1 MGLETLVIQGLTQ
14 VIKNLVVSEATD
26 LTADLVKNA
35 VKDNLDDDQQDLLKS
50 IVQSVGTKL

>member
-1 MGLETLVIQGLTQ
+1 MLEILVIQGLTQ

-35 VKDNLDDDQQDLLKS
+35 VKDNLDDDQQKLLKS
-50 IVQSVGTKL
+50 IVESVGSKL

>member
-35 VKDNLDDDQQDLLKS
+35 VKDNLDDDQQELLKS
-50 IVQSVGTKL
+50 IVNSVGSKL

>member
-14 VIKNLVVSEATD
+14 VIKNLVISEATD

-35 VKDNLDDDQQDLLKS
+35 VKDSLDDDQQELLKS
-50 IVQSVGTKL
+50 IVNSVGSKL

>member
-14 VIKNLVVSEATD
+14 VIKNLVISEATD

-35 VKDNLDDDQQDLLKS
+35 VKDNLDDDQQELLKS
-50 IVQSVGTKL
+50 IVKSVGSKL

>member
-14 VIKNLVVSEATD
+14 VIKNLVISEATD

-35 VKDNLDDDQQDLLKS
+35 VKDNLDDDQQELLKS
-50 IVQSVGTKL
+50 IVNSVGSKL